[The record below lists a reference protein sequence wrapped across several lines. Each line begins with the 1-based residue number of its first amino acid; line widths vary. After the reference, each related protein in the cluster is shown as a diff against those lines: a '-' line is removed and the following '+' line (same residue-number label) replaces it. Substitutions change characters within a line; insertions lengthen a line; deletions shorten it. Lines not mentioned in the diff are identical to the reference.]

1 MWSTYMYLSYLL
13 SLSQVLR
20 SRSSPSVPTL
30 YVEGL
35 TRHVDKDWVHKIF
48 SECGEID
55 NIDMAPIRGHL
66 RSRGYA
72 YVEFKD
78 QEAADKAWVTL
89 HGG

>member
-1 MWSTYMYLSYLL
+1 MLKQYRGLILPHLFYRFSNRGPAP
-13 SLSQVLR
+13 Q
-20 SRSSPSVPTL
+20 SRRL

-35 TRHVDKDWVHKIF
+35 TRYVDTDWLHKVF

-55 NIDMAPIRGHL
+55 NIETAPIRGHA

-72 YVEFKD
+72 YVEYKD